1 LLFEVARA
9 DGSGIGIV
17 ILLHRHHELCPP
29 RLKVESLYVGELHGL
44 ENVGC
49 SRCWAGFGSTL
60 GRPMDV
66 AEIPAAV
73 RQNIFRFVKCVPKS
87 PRSYDARRVAVL
99 DRSALAGARS
109 RISVGCEAPSWDSEH
124 PTRSCPPLS
133 KNMLSLLALSA
144 GAPTLAPKV
153 TVLACTEAF

>member
-1 LLFEVARA
+1 V
-9 DGSGIGIV
+9 
-17 ILLHRHHELCPP
+17 
-29 RLKVESLYVGELHGL
+29 L
-44 ENVGC
+44 EMLGWVRV
-49 SRCWAGFGSTL
+49 SML
-60 GRPMDV
+60 GRPMDD

-87 PRSYDARRVAVL
+87 PRSYDARRVAAL

-109 RISVGCEAPSWDSEH
+109 RISVGWEAPSWDSEH